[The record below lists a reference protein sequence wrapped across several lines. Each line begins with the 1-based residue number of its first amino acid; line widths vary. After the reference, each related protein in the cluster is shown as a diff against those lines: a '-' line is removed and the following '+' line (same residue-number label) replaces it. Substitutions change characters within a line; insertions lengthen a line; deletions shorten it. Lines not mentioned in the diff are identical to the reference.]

1 MLNIVTKMNVYI
13 NELIFCAVYNYFL
26 QQTFFKKTYNL
37 FKVHVEW
44 GVPYWIHNE
53 RN

>member
-1 MLNIVTKMNVYI
+1 VYK
-13 NELIFCAVYNYFL
+13 YFL
-26 QQTFFKKTYNL
+26 KQTFFKKTYNVFKVHVELGVLYWIHNL

-44 GVPYWIHNE
+44 EVLYWIHND